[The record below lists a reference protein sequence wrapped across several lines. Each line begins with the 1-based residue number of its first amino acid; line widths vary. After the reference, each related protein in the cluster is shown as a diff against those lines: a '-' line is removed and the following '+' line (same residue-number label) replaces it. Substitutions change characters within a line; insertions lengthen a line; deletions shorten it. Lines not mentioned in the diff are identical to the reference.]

1 MKKKFGIEYNIDKY
15 NEMLKLLETPQTSR
29 DMADYFKLTRQSI
42 NYRVQL
48 LMANGIVKHGE
59 KRKHFYT
66 FIRLKESVTADDLKI
81 KLVNNEQVII
91 VKDDINPLARQVDR
105 KSLDEKL
112 ILTSQ
117 LKRAENYKKRYSVC
131 IGSSLA

>member
-29 DMADYFKLTRQSI
+29 DMADYFNLTKQSI

-66 FIRLKESVTADDLKI
+66 FIRLKESITAEDLKI

-91 VKDDINPLARQVDR
+91 VKYGINPLARQVDR

>member
-1 MKKKFGIEYNIDKY
+1 MKKKFGTEYNIDKY
-15 NEMLKLLETPQTSR
+15 NEMLKLLEKPQTSR
-29 DMADYFKLTRQSI
+29 DMADYFNLTRQSI
-42 NYRVQL
+42 NYRIQL

-66 FIRLKESVTADDLKI
+66 FIRLKESITADDLKI

-91 VKDDINPLARQVDR
+91 VKDGINPLARQVDR

-112 ILTSQ
+112 ILTSH

>member
-29 DMADYFKLTRQSI
+29 DMADYFNLTKQSI

-66 FIRLKESVTADDLKI
+66 FIRLKESITADDLKI

-91 VKDDINPLARQVDR
+91 VKYGINPLARQVDR